1 MGRSPGFGGWINQ
14 NTQQPSKDECKRS
27 ENVKS
32 KSRPEI
38 NTQEERDEM
47 KEQLKLWRHAEKKEQ
62 WEDFPPKVKV
72 ETEDGICHVDIVFVL
87 GLPPQAAY
95 DVLTNPDNQPY
106 SRIIN
111 RRHELLE
118 NVSRKVVSDDGS
130 RKTVEAEKAVAWK
143 FRSWSGT
150 IPITLDFVENRKNLS
165 AVYVKNKMMFMKTF
179 EGSWKVEPIYVVS
192 ERLCKNV
199 KPRSREEYKKCSG
212 GQGKIASKVT
222 MNQTFQPSS
231 LLNLP
236 PLSWYIRKITVKIT
250 KTLVE
255 DLQDM
260 GAKIRGV

>member
-62 WEDFPPKVKV
+62 WEDFPPK
-72 ETEDGICHVDIVFVL
+72 
-87 GLPPQAAY
+87 
-95 DVLTNPDNQPY
+95 
-106 SRIIN
+106 
-111 RRHELLE
+111 E